1 MLVPRPYQKEGI
13 TFLKKKRRAMLL
25 DAPGLGKTLQAAE
38 AAIPPVLIACPT
50 YLVEQWESFLNEQY
64 PHAKVLAA
72 QGLRIQ
78 REAILELAADWYII
92 NIEMFRD
99 YTFPKVTTL
108 IIDESHHLRGRS
120 SQQSL
125 GALSI
130 CKQVK
135 YVYLLTATPIKREP
149 DDLFMQLRLLYPNI
163 FSSYNSFINNYC
175 KVEQTPYGPKVKGD
189 KNPAVTRRLL
199 KEFAIGRSYKE
210 AGLSLPDLVENVISV
225 RMSATLA
232 KRYKEVKENY
242 TFEDIPL
249 EAMVQV
255 VNILRQL
262 TFSREKIEALLELL
276 DDHNITSGVIFC
288 WFRNTAEQ
296 LAKLL
301 KCPSIT
307 GEMGANER
315 TILAK
320 ASKGLIT
327 ATIASLSEGVD
338 LSHTRNVIFF
348 ECDYTYGS
356 MYQALSR
363 VRRYSEN
370 NEPVKVHY
378 INMRYTVDETV
389 YYSQKRRG
397 ATVKEI
403 LREALK

>member
-1 MLVPRPYQKEGI
+1 MLIPRDYQKQGI
-13 TFLKKKRRAMLL
+13 DFLKKKHRAMLL

-38 AAIPPVLIACPT
+38 AAITPVLIACPT
-50 YLVEQWESFLNEQY
+50 YLVDQWEAFLNEQY
-64 PHAKVLAA
+64 PTAKIISA
-72 QGLRIQ
+72 QGPRVQ
-78 REAILELAADWYII
+78 REAILELAADWYIV
-92 NIEMFRD
+92 NIEMLRD
-99 YTFPKVTTL
+99 YSFPKVNTV

-125 GALSI
+125 GALSV
-130 CKQVK
+130 CKQAK
-135 YVYLLTATPIKREP
+135 RVYLLTATPIKREP

-163 FSSYNSFINNYC
+163 FSSYTSFINNYC
-175 KVEQTPYGPKVKGD
+175 KVEQTPFGPKVKGD

-199 KEFAIGRSYKE
+199 REFAIGRSYKE
-210 AGLSLPDLVENVISV
+210 AGLSLPELVEKVVSV
-225 RMSATLA
+225 KMSATLA

-242 TFEDIPL
+242 TFKDIPL

-262 TFSREKIEALLELL
+262 TFCKEKIETLLELL
-276 DDHNITSGVIFC
+276 DDNDITSGVIFC
-288 WFRNTAEQ
+288 WFRNSAEQ

-301 KCPSIT
+301 RCECIT
-307 GEMGANER
+307 GDMNANER
-315 TILAK
+315 VTIAK

-338 LSHTRNVIFF
+338 LSHVRNVIFF